1 MEVRE
6 ASAAKVGLEPALDK
20 LLSKSFVAVA
30 PTTCRLGVTVTGA
43 GALCTPSAT
52 LVGGA
57 DRPSAH
63 RLPAGAAT
71 MSDSPSAFSSA
82 QNDSAAEQGLQ
93 GLLADVVLQAPPP
106 CQQKPD
112 VGRNVDDLRATVVRL
127 EQSRDAV
134 ARDLGQ
140 HKALVSK
147 VSYGSPG

>member
-1 MEVRE
+1 
-6 ASAAKVGLEPALDK
+6 
-20 LLSKSFVAVA
+20 
-30 PTTCRLGVTVTGA
+30 
-43 GALCTPSAT
+43 
-52 LVGGA
+52 
-57 DRPSAH
+57 
-63 RLPAGAAT
+63 

-93 GLLADVVLQAPPP
+93 GLFADVVLQAPPS

-112 VGRNVDDLRATVVRL
+112 VGRNADDLRATVVRL

-147 VSYGSPG
+147 VSYCSPG